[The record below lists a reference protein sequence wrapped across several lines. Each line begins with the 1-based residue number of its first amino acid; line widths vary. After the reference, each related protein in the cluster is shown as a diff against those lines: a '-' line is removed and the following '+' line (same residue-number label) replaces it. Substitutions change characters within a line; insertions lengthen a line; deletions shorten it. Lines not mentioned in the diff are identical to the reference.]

1 MGLCS
6 VGAGALSL
14 EMAFRAGGGAGCPST
29 AQDMAS
35 SFKAASCTHCPKGW
49 PQGKRSV
56 PHSQDSLQ
64 KEAGLG
70 LMLSTLVSL
79 FWEGSGL
86 WELCLKMGTRT
97 PASEV

>member
-6 VGAGALSL
+6 VGDGSAEPGDGLQG
-14 EMAFRAGGGAGCPST
+14 EWGAGCPWT

-56 PHSQDSLQ
+56 PHSQDSLR

-70 LMLSTLVSL
+70 WVLSTLVSL
-79 FWEGSGL
+79 FGEGSGL